1 MLRHASVKKATDL
14 NRYRFNLI
22 RYTDA
27 KPNLHKPNAI
37 TEGRLTVLKTDVKA
51 QGELRQ
57 TLKSFYYSLPDSIVS
72 ALEGAIN
79 ALTKKYSVMML
90 DVESEIEQSEREF
103 ADLINEL
110 EGDEFDMLSLLG
122 IEWQSL
128 MQSSNTRV
136 YGVPFLLI
144 QAITKSVSVI

>member
-1 MLRHASVKKATDL
+1 
-14 NRYRFNLI
+14 
-22 RYTDA
+22 
-27 KPNLHKPNAI
+27 
-37 TEGRLTVLKTDVKA
+37 
-51 QGELRQ
+51 
-57 TLKSFYYSLPDSIVS
+57 
-72 ALEGAIN
+72 
-79 ALTKKYSVMML
+79 ML

-103 ADLINEL
+103 AGLIDEL